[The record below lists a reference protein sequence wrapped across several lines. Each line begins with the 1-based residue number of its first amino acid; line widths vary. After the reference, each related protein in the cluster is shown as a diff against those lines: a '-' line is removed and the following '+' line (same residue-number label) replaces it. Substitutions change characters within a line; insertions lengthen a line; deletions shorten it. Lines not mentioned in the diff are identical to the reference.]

1 MNSNAHV
8 SFSSR
13 ALREL
18 NGKSIFV
25 QVVSLLLSLASQTKM
40 VSLKNEARF
49 SALVS
54 CNPSLLPHFN
64 TQ

>member
-1 MNSNAHV
+1 MNNNARV

-18 NGKSIFV
+18 NGKINFFV
-25 QVVSLLLSLASQTKM
+25 QVVSLLPALASQTKM

-54 CNPSLLPHFN
+54 CNPSLLPN